1 MDLFSSP
8 QHSPEKADSSSV
20 PDSPFTP
27 SKYVPIK
34 QRRVK
39 VEVVS
44 DDSCDDSPTHSIAR

>member
-8 QHSPEKADSSSV
+8 QHSPEKAV

-27 SKYVPIK
+27 SKYVPKK
-34 QRRVK
+34 QCRVK

-44 DDSCDDSPTHSIAR
+44 DDSCDDSPAHSIAK